1 MATKIGKFVITCLLL
16 LLSQMTWL
24 ENSFSQDISGTQPL
38 EFNTDYAASIGEKI
52 YTLKTE
58 GATIRKVQGVISGI
72 KKNRDN
78 TIYMLIEFQE
88 RPLPGAPVFFD
99 NKVIGMVYRQ
109 STAGDL
115 FEAMPVKVIL
125 DFMKNLNL
133 PALDVKT
140 SKGDNQGEPPED
152 KISTVKGYIE
162 AHDYD
167 KAVKILQDALEKDAD
182 NAELHGWLGI
192 AMMEMGNATQAAIE
206 FKKAIAIEPNNADF
220 HNGLGYAMLAAG
232 SLDEAITSFKEAIR
246 INPKHVDAHYGIGRA
261 YINLGEIKLA
271 TKEYM
276 TLKDIDNK
284 AADRLFQLI
293 MREDNPEAE

>member
-24 ENSFSQDISGTQPL
+24 KSSFSQDISTTQPL
-38 EFNTDYAASIGEKI
+38 EFNTDYVAPIGEKI
-52 YTLKTE
+52 YTIKTD
-58 GATIRKVQGVISGI
+58 GATIKKVQGVISGI

-78 TIYMLIEFQE
+78 TIYMLVEFQE
-88 RPLPGAPVFFD
+88 RPLPRAPVFF
-99 NKVIGMVYRQ
+99 NSKVIGMVYRQ

-125 DFMKNLNL
+125 DFMENLNL
-133 PALDVKT
+133 PVLNVKT
-140 SKGDNQGEPPED
+140 SKGDNQGEHPED
-152 KISTVKGYIE
+152 KISKVKGYIE
-162 AHDYD
+162 ARDYD

-220 HNGLGYAMLAAG
+220 HNGLGYAKLAAG

-246 INPKHVDAHYGIGRA
+246 INPRHADAHYGIGRA

-293 MREDNPEAE
+293 MRKDNHETE